1 MTDITKMTLPELIEL
16 MNNIAKEIEVRVM
29 EIRARP
35 VGLIFLH

>member
-29 EIRARP
+29 E
-35 VGLIFLH
+35 LS